1 MNNFSFWNN
10 TKIIFGAGEIAKLQQ
25 EIPADAKVM
34 ITFGGGSIKKNGIFE
49 QVTAALADVKWVEFG
64 GIEPNPH
71 YDTCMKAVEKVK
83 AENVDFLLAVGGGS
97 VIDAT
102 KFIAAAAQHE
112 GDAWE
117 IIQSFGGAVKGALPV
132 GCVLTLAAT
141 GSEMN
146 PTSVVTRA
154 DTQDK
159 LFFNSDFV
167 RPRFSILDPQTT
179 YSLPARQVG
188 NGVVDSFVHVLEQYI
203 TYPVNA
209 KVQDRFAEGL
219 LSTILEDGPKAL
231 EEPENYD
238 VRANLMWAATMA
250 LNGLIASGVPG
261 DWATHLIGQEITGL
275 YGLDHGQT
283 LAIVM
288 PAVWTY
294 KLEQKREKLAQ
305 YGRRVLGINEADD
318 LVAAEKAIVRTREF
332 FEAMGVRTRLA
343 DYDLG
348 AEVIPQVVAKLQQHQ
363 FVQLGEHGDIT
374 PDDVSKILE
383 LAL

>member
-1 MNNFSFWNN
+1 MNNFSFFNN
-10 TKIIFGAGEIAKLQQ
+10 TKIIFGEGQIAQLKQ
-25 EIPADAKVM
+25 EIPANAKVM

-49 QVTAALADVKWVEFG
+49 QVTAALEGHAWIEFG

-71 YDTCMKAVEKVK
+71 YDTCMKAVEKAK
-83 AENVDFLLAVGGGS
+83 AENIDFLLAVGGGS

-102 KFIAAAAQHE
+102 KFIAAATLHE

-117 IIQSFGGAVKGALPV
+117 IIQSFGGAVKAALPV

-154 DTQDK
+154 DTHDK

-167 RPRFSILDPQTT
+167 RPRFSILDPKNTF
-179 YSLPARQVG
+179 SLPARQVG
-188 NGVVDSFVHVLEQYI
+188 NGAVDSFVHVLEQYI
-203 TYPVNA
+203 TYPTNA
-209 KVQDRFAEGL
+209 KVQDRFSEGL
-219 LSTILEDGPKAL
+219 LLTILEEGPKAL
-231 EEPENYD
+231 AEPENYE
-238 VRANLMWAATMA
+238 VRANLMLAATMA

-288 PAVWTY
+288 PALWTY
-294 KLEQKREKLAQ
+294 KLDQKVEKLAQ
-305 YGRRVLGINEADD
+305 YGRRVLDINAESDRA
-318 LVAAEKAIVRTREF
+318 VAEQAIEKTRAF
-332 FEAMGVRTRLA
+332 FEAMGVKTRLSDYGLAA
-343 DYDLG
+343 DI
-348 AEVIPQVVAKLQQHQ
+348 IPKVVAKLEEHH
-363 FVQLGEHGDIT
+363 FTQLGEHADIT
-374 PDDVSKILE
+374 PQDAAKILE

>member
-343 DYDLG
+343 DYGLG
-348 AEVIPQVVAKLQQHQ
+348 EDVIPGVVAKLQQHQ